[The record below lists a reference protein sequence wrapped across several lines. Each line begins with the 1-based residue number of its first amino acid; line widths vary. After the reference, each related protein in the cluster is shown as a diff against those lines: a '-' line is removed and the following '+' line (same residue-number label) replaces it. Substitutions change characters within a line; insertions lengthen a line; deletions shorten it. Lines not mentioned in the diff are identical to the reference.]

1 MKLSIV
7 IPIFNSSDIIEEL
20 HQRIINTVDIMK
32 LKNDFELILINDLV
46 RMTVGRRLKSFQKL
60 FIY

>member
-32 LKNDFELILINDLV
+32 LKNDF
-46 RMTVGRRLKSFQKL
+46 
-60 FIY
+60 